1 MPFCEDRR
9 LHLRV
14 QIQRGLGLQAI
25 DLSEEKVATPPG
37 FEPGTLS
44 LEG

>member
-1 MPFCEDRR
+1 MGHGTHPIVSPGLDRSVG
-9 LHLRV
+9 LR
-14 QIQRGLGLQAI
+14 GDFLG
-25 DLSEEKVATPPG
+25 KVATPPG

>member
-1 MPFCEDRR
+1 MIVPVIS
-9 LHLRV
+9 LGTL
-14 QIQRGLGLQAI
+14 GLGSRENI
-25 DLSEEKVATPPG
+25 DCIGNFAANLATPPG